1 MPSTLAPT
9 PAPPGT
15 DSAHVTHDELD
26 ESTAA
31 ESDEALADQTAKDIF
46 GSEDNARRTAG
57 LITNFV
63 ESWEQHKHDKPPAV
77 WLADEFRRYPDI
89 WTDEEEIVSTA
100 KEVVANVEQANA
112 DKASLHD
119 HLDAGKSKASWL
131 AKKIEQGAA
140 AAGASNVGDYAATID
155 QAIGTANSE
164 MYNVVT
170 TQSGAFNQGSNL
182 DGFIAE
188 QHHVDT
194 FNIDAAAKGSS
205 LRAEALGGQ
214 GKNSVDIVIKDGSG
228 KIVRRYQ
235 SKYGQDAEA
244 TQHHF
249 EKGDY
254 RGQRKLG
261 PADQEGPWNDG
272 IEADGVRSKPLTKEE
287 AKALQEKAQQE
298 QESRQYD
305 WNEVNRIEIAKQF
318 GKAAAVNAALACGF
332 QGARILGR
340 RVWNFVR
347 GKQNPPASEDL
358 REFFESSIK
367 SAGHVG
373 AQTAVSGAVV
383 VAAKSGWINAL
394 KHTPVGKIV
403 GIVHVGVENAKVLY
417 KLAKGELSAEQAMD
431 AMGNCTASGVGG
443 IVGAAKGAAIGA
455 AFGGP
460 LGAFVGGVVGGIA
473 GTKIG
478 EAVYEGGKTI
488 VMTAAKVVKNVV
500 EGAVETAKAVGR
512 ILNPFNWAS

>member
-9 PAPPGT
+9 PAPPGP
-15 DSAHVTHDELD
+15 DSAQVAHHELD

-31 ESDEALADQTAKDIF
+31 ESDEALADQTAKDLF

-63 ESWEQHKHDKPPAV
+63 ESWEQHKHDRPPAN

-100 KEVVANVEQANA
+100 NEVVASIEQANA

-140 AAGASNVGDYAATID
+140 AAGVSNVGDYAATID
-155 QAIGTANSE
+155 QAIETANRKMRE
-164 MYNVVT
+164 AVR
-170 TQSGAFNQGSNL
+170 TQSGAFNQGPNL

-188 QHHVDT
+188 QHHVNT
-194 FNIDAAAKGSS
+194 FNIDAAAKGSP
-205 LRAEALGGQ
+205 LRARALGGR
-214 GKNSVDIVIKDGSG
+214 GKNSVDVVVEDGSG
-228 KIVRRYQ
+228 KIVQRYQ

-244 TQHHF
+244 TQHQF
-249 EKGDY
+249 EKGNY

-261 PADQEGPWNDG
+261 PADQEGPWNDV
-272 IEADGVRSKPLTKEE
+272 IEADGVRSKPLTKDE
-287 AKALQEKAQQE
+287 AKALQEDVQQKGE
-298 QESRQYD
+298 IRRHD
-305 WNEVNRIEIAKQF
+305 WNDATRIEIAKQV
-318 GKAAAVNAALACGF
+318 GKAAVVNAALACGF

-373 AQTAVSGAVV
+373 VQTAVSGAVV

-403 GIVHVGVENAKVLY
+403 GIVHVGIENAKVLY
-417 KLAKGELSAEQAMD
+417 KLAKGELSGEQAID
-431 AMGNCTASGVGG
+431 AIGNCTASAVGG
-443 IVGAAKGAAIGA
+443 IVGAAKGAAIGTA
-455 AFGGP
+455 VGGP
-460 LGAFVGGVVGGIA
+460 IGTVVGGVVGGIA
-473 GTKIG
+473 GNMIG

-488 VMTAAKVVKNVV
+488 VKTAAKVVKNVV
-500 EGAVETAKAVGR
+500 EGAVETVKAVGR
-512 ILNPFNWAS
+512 VLNPLNWVS

>member
-9 PAPPGT
+9 PAPPGS
-15 DSAHVTHDELD
+15 DSAQVTHDGLD

-31 ESDEALADQTAKDIF
+31 ASDEALADQTAKDLF

-77 WLADEFRRYPDI
+77 WLADEFRRYPNI

-100 KEVVANVEQANA
+100 KEVVATVEQANA
-112 DKASLHD
+112 DKASLHA

-140 AAGASNVGDYAATID
+140 AAGVSNVGDYAATID

-164 MYNVVT
+164 MYNAVT
-170 TQSGAFNQGSNL
+170 TQSGAFNQGPNL

-261 PADQEGPWNDG
+261 PADQDGPWNDG
-272 IEADGVRSKPLTKEE
+272 IEADGVRSKPLTKDE
-287 AKALQEKAQQE
+287 AKTLQEKAQQE

-305 WNEVNRIEIAKQF
+305 WNEVNRIEIAKQV
-318 GKAAAVNAALACGF
+318 GKGAVVNAALACGF

-403 GIVHVGVENAKVLY
+403 GIVHVGIENAKVLY
-417 KLAKGELSAEQAMD
+417 KLAKGELSAEQTMH
-431 AMGNCTASGVGG
+431 AMGNCTASGIGG

-473 GTKIG
+473 GSKIG
-478 EAVYEGGKTI
+478 EAVYEGRKII
-488 VMTAAKVVKNVV
+488 VKTAAKVVKNVV
-500 EGAVETAKAVGR
+500 EGAVETVKTVGR
-512 ILNPFNWAS
+512 VLNWVS